1 MKKKHIHKIVINAKK
16 KYQYQYSYDF
26 GSTKGVQIEL
36 SKSSICITA
45 ELTKMYDKN
54 EMLSQGCYLFP
65 DAIKKALTLHLILFS
80 ENIEIKTMTV
90 HIDDDSDVVIN
101 TEMGHIPPVY
111 SMIKKQLY
119 HNIISKWNKDEIS
132 GFLKLTKSSNDNRLA
147 ALNAFII
154 SKSKQFETDRF
165 IYLWTAF
172 NGMYNYFAKQIL
184 NDKKA
189 GDTKKIKYIQK
200 FYDLGNEEIKDTKEN
215 KDKTK
220 IAENII
226 ALICH
231 NCNFEYKITREE
243 LKKGRY
249 SYLNKFIQ
257 EQLFNTNTKKT
268 YDVTAYGYLLT
279 QFSYYFRCNILHGD
293 EPYALFSYAEERDIK
308 CLRFINELLDEF
320 IEENL
325 HKWFDKNCEEQL
337 KEKAKTM
344 NMVK

>member
-26 GSTKGVQIEL
+26 GSTKGVQVEL

-90 HIDDDSDVVIN
+90 YIDDNSDIVID
-101 TEMGHIPPVY
+101 TKQGHTPPVY
-111 SMIKKQLY
+111 SMIKKQLC

-154 SKSKQFETDRF
+154 SKSKQFETERF

-172 NGMYNYFAKQIL
+172 NGMYNYFAKLIFETQNAELRIENRKIL
-184 NDKKA
+184 CLQRLFNI
-189 GDTKKIKYIQK
+189 GDET
-200 FYDLGNEEIKDTKEN
+200 
-215 KDKTK
+215 
-220 IAENII
+220 IAENDKISIGRNVMAII
-226 ALICH
+226 KDVYQHNVSRDALE
-231 NCNFEYKITREE
+231 NGVYKE
-243 LKKGRY
+243 LSESVK
-249 SYLNKFIQ
+249 N
-257 EQLFNTNTKKT
+257 QLIKSENNAQYNLTS
-268 YDVTAYGYLLT
+268 YGYLLT

-293 EPYALFSYAEERDIK
+293 KPYALFSYAEESEIK

-320 IEENL
+320 IENNL

-337 KEKAKTM
+337 KEKAKNINTAI
-344 NMVK
+344 